1 MKILLRALGLVVFGV
16 MMVTLEVNAFPGPW
30 VWNASQ
36 LLFVL
41 VGVVI
46 VGAAV
51 FRATK
56 PGS

>member
-1 MKILLRALGLVVFGV
+1 MKLLLRVLGLIAFGA
-16 MMVTLEVNAFPGPW
+16 MMVALEVNAFPGPW

-36 LLFVL
+36 LLLVL

-46 VGAAV
+46 VGLAA

-56 PGS
+56 PES

>member
-1 MKILLRALGLVVFGV
+1 MKILLRALGLVAFGA
-16 MMVTLEVNAFPGPW
+16 MMVALETNAFPGPW
-30 VWNASQ
+30 IWSASQ

-41 VGVVI
+41 VGVGI
-46 VGAAV
+46 VGLAA